1 MLNLLVK
8 GLVAQFYSFYSSWGL
23 NFSAGYFMCNKN
35 YALLTNGFVYLA

>member
-35 YALLTNGFVYLA
+35 YAILTNGFV

>member
-35 YALLTNGFVYLA
+35 YVLLTNGFV